1 MFKKIKQPC
10 HAFATHTAT
19 PTMHKYLVV
28 FQLGLNEADKVGHL
42 LAGKIQTQQG
52 CLAFAFLLIRSP
64 HNFALKVIE
73 QRKVNRPGYAPMVVL
88 TLASYI
94 ECKMPLRLL

>member
-1 MFKKIKQPC
+1 
-10 HAFATHTAT
+10 
-19 PTMHKYLVV
+19 MHKYLVI
-28 FQLGLNEADKVGHL
+28 FQLGLNETHKVGHL
-42 LAGKIQTQQG
+42 LARKIEPYQG
-52 CLAFAFLLIRSP
+52 CLAFAFLLIRSS

-73 QRKVNRPGYAPMVVL
+73 QREVNRPGYAPMFVL